1 MSNPRENKPVLHTR
15 KHLARLDRERRQ
27 TRWILFSAIGIVII
41 VVGMIVY
48 GYLDLNYLQARRAI
62 ARVGNVN
69 LTIGEWQ
76 ARVRMQRRS
85 LINQINLYAQ
95 YSQYLGMDL
104 SSQEQQL
111 ASQLNDSN
119 TLGQTV
125 LDTMIDEEIIR
136 QEAAKRG
143 ITASPAE
150 VDAAIQA
157 NFNYY
162 PSGSPTPTL
171 TPTSVSTPTYDP
183 TTLALVTLTPT
194 PTQVVTAAA
203 SGTATLS
210 LTQGPAPTLDLTM
223 TPTAS
228 LAPPAVASPTP
239 TESATATATA
249 GPSPTAT
256 GTGTPTPTATPYTLQ
271 AFQTNYQN
279 SVANLKTL
287 GATDA
292 QVRQIYETS
301 VLRDKLFAVIT
312 ADVPH
317 SQDQVWA
324 RQILVADETTA
335 NTVRQD
341 LLNDGDFAALAAKYS
356 TDTATK
362 DKGGDLGWF
371 ANGVMVPEFDTAAFS
386 LKVGEISQPVK
397 SQFGYH
403 IIEVLAHTQIPLDA
417 SGYAQAQQT
426 VFNDWLKSAR
436 TEYGVVTYN
445 NWQNIVPT
453 DPAAPALPQ

>member
-1 MSNPRENKPVLHTR
+1 MSNPRESKPVLHTR

-27 TRWILFSAIGIVII
+27 TRWILFSFIGIIVIA
-41 VVGMIVY
+41 VGLIAY

-69 LTIGEWQ
+69 ITIGEWQ

-125 LDTMIDEEIIR
+125 LDTMIDEEVIR

-157 NFNYY
+157 NFNYF
-162 PSGSPTPTL
+162 PSGSPTPTV

-194 PTQVVTAAA
+194 PTEVVTVAA
-203 SGTATLS
+203 SPAATLS
-210 LTQGPAPTLDLTM
+210 LTPGPSPTLNLT
-223 TPTAS
+223 TSPTAS
-228 LAPPAVASPTP
+228 LIPTAAASATP
-239 TESATATATA
+239 TETTTPTATA

-256 GTGTPTPTATPYTLQ
+256 GTGTATPTSTPYTLE

-279 SVANLKTL
+279 SVTNLKTL
-287 GATDA
+287 GLTDA

-301 VLRDKLFAVIT
+301 VLHDKLFAVIT

-317 SQDQVWA
+317 TQDQVWA
-324 RQILVADETTA
+324 RHILVADEATA
-335 NTVRQD
+335 NTVREQ
-341 LLNDGDFAALAAKYS
+341 LLNGGDFAALAAKYS

-371 ANGVMVPEFDTAAFS
+371 AKGVMVPEFDAAAFS

-403 IIEVLAHTQIPLDA
+403 IIEVLAHTEIPLDA
-417 SGYAQAQQT
+417 SAYAQAQQT
-426 VFNDWLKSAR
+426 AFSDWLKNAR

-453 DPAAPALPQ
+453 DPAAPVLPQ